1 MAFPRDKQIEFPP
14 MQTHRKWIAPA
25 LLLFSVACIVVVVI
39 ILLTHPS
46 GSFIGPW

>member
-14 MQTHRKWIAPA
+14 MQTHLKWVAPA
-25 LLLFSVACIVVVVI
+25 LLLFSVACIVAVVI